1 MQYGFVLPGGSLD
14 EMAELAKQTEAAGW
28 DGIFIPDCIAI
39 DHLDDPAS
47 LGFDP
52 WIALATIALHTQR
65 IRIGTMITPVSRRRP
80 WKLAREATSLDH
92 LSHGRM
98 VLPVGL
104 GALDDVGFARVGEA
118 TDRKIRAQ
126 LLDEGLAIIDR
137 LWSGQRF
144 SYDGTHYHVQDI
156 QFLPTPV
163 QQPRIPI
170 WIVAAWPRMKSM
182 QRALHWDGVMPTKMD
197 NSGTMSN
204 MTPNDI
210 RAMKEYLLAHRPDNH
225 PIDIIIEGETP
236 GDDLAKAIAQLQPYA
251 NAGVTW
257 WLETM
262 WSARP
267 GYDGPDGVRKRI
279 IQGPLGNRS

>member
-1 MQYGFVLPGGSLD
+1 MQYGFVLPGGSIH
-14 EMAELAKQTEAAGW
+14 EIAELAKQAEVAGW
-28 DGIFIPDCIAI
+28 NGVFIPDCIAI
-39 DHLDDPAS
+39 DQLDDPAS

-52 WIALATIALHTQR
+52 WIALAAIALHTQQ

-80 WKLAREATSLDH
+80 WKLARETTSLDH

-104 GALDDVGFARVGEA
+104 GALDDVGFGRVGEA
-118 TDRKIRAQ
+118 TERKVRAQ
-126 LLDEGLAIIDR
+126 LLDEGLAILDR

-163 QQPRIPI
+163 QQPRIPV

-182 QRALHWDGVMPTKMD
+182 QRAFHWDGVMPMKME
-197 NSGTMSN
+197 NSGTMSS
-204 MTPNDI
+204 MAPDDI
-210 RAMKEYLLAHRPDNH
+210 RAMKEYLLAQRANQ

-236 GDDLAKAIAQLQPYA
+236 GDDLSTAIAHLQPYA
-251 NAGVTW
+251 DAGVTW

-262 WSARP
+262 WGART
-267 GYDGPDGVRKRI
+267 GYDGSDGVRKRI
-279 IQGPLGNRS
+279 LQGPPENRS